1 MYNSIQAP
9 LRGVGGIVGK
19 QNWGTAACGVFLSC
33 VVTAIALPARTVTK
47 SGGGAFAYGT
57 ILAQACGP
65 FVEMNPASG
74 KVGASVEIQGANLTG
89 ATTVKFGGTAATFAV
104 TSKSLITATVPA
116 GAKTGTVEVLTPSG
130 PYSSKVSF
138 HVLP

>member
-1 MYNSIQAP
+1 MYNYIQVP
-9 LRGVGGIVGK
+9 RSGVGGIMGK
-19 QNWGTAACGVFLSC
+19 QNWGTAACGVFLLC
-33 VVTAIALPARTVTK
+33 VVTAVALPARTVTT
-47 SGGGAFAYGT
+47 SGGEAFAYGT

-65 FVEMNPASG
+65 FVEMDPASG
-74 KVGASVEIQGANLTG
+74 RVGASIEIQGANLTG
-89 ATTVKFGGTAATFAV
+89 ATKVNFGGTAATFTV

-138 HVLP
+138 HVMP